1 MHIIRTLKIHV
12 APCLHQRV
20 LEIQS
25 KPWHVCTAP
34 SWIRVGGSWCHGEME
49 VKWCVTRK
57 LSLFTVMSEKRTFP
71 HLFHNVKVLRDGLLF
86 CRQERTKLGNS
97 ADNIKPSFFSVEF
110 TDNVEKNPIIYN
122 DEAHSRK
129 PEKVKFSFRL
139 IKIIGR

>member
-1 MHIIRTLKIHV
+1 M
-12 APCLHQRV
+12 
-20 LEIQS
+20 
-25 KPWHVCTAP
+25 
-34 SWIRVGGSWCHGEME
+34 
-49 VKWCVTRK
+49 KWCVTRK

-97 ADNIKPSFFSVEF
+97 ADNIKPSFFSAEF

-129 PEKVKFSFRL
+129 PEKVKLSFRL
-139 IKIIGR
+139 IKIIDR